1 MKHSVVGM
9 DIAKRVFQ
17 LHSVDPKTGE
27 IERIKL
33 RRDQVLP
40 FFAQRR
46 ACLVA
51 MEACGSAHWWGRE
64 LRALGHEV
72 RLLAP
77 RSVRPFVRSNK
88 TDAADA
94 RAIWTAV
101 QQPEARLVA
110 IKSEQQQAILA
121 LHRLRAQLMKFRIMQ
136 TNALRG
142 LLYEFG
148 EVLPEGHSA
157 LAKALP
163 AALAKLAERVPAM
176 LIDSLREHWAR
187 VQSINTE
194 IATIERRLASALRAT
209 EPCQRLAAIPG
220 VGLLTATAVV
230 AAVGQANTFAS
241 GREFAAWL
249 GLVPRQTGTGGRVRQ
264 LGLSKRGDTYLRT
277 LLIHGARAVI
287 ASGKHSPWV
296 QALLKRRP
304 YSVAV
309 AALANKLART
319 IWAVLARGRPYD
331 AAAFGATPT
340 PGMQTA

>member
-1 MKHSVVGM
+1 MKHSVIGM

-17 LHSVDPKTGE
+17 LHSVDPTTGE

-33 RRDQVLP
+33 RRDEVLP
-40 FFAQRR
+40 FFAQRS
-46 ACLVA
+46 ASLVA
-51 MEACGSAHWWGRE
+51 IEACGSAHWWARE
-64 LRALGHEV
+64 LRRLGHEV
-72 RLLAP
+72 KLLAP
-77 RSVRPFVRSNK
+77 KSVRPFVRSNK

-110 IKSEQQQAILA
+110 VKSEQQQAILA

-148 EVLPEGHSA
+148 EVLPEGYSA

-163 AALAKLAERVPAM
+163 AALASVAERLPAM
-176 LIDSLREHWAR
+176 LIDSLREQWAR
-187 VQSINTE
+187 VQMINTE
-194 IATIERRLASALRAT
+194 ITTIERRLASALRAS
-209 EPCQRLAAIPG
+209 EPCRQIAAIPG
-220 VGLLTATAVV
+220 VGLLTATAAV
-230 AAVGQANTFAS
+230 AALGEPNSFAS

-249 GLVPRQTGTGGRVRQ
+249 GLVPRQSGTGGRIRQ
-264 LGLSKRGDTYLRT
+264 LGLSKRGDSYLRT
-277 LLIHGARAVI
+277 LLIHGARSVMVR
-287 ASGKHSPWV
+287 GKHSPWV
-296 QALLKRRP
+296 AALLKRRP

-331 AAAFGATPT
+331 VTVFDVSVEPAMHIA
-340 PGMQTA
+340 